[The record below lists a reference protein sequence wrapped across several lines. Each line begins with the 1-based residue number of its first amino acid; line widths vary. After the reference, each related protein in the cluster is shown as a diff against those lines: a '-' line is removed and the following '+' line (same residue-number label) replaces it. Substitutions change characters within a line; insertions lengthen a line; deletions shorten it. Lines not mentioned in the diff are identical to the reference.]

1 MNNINNMAKSA
12 TEIADEEKKKKE
24 QEAREKEAERQRIA
38 KQAEAI
44 ACKFVRIAGSWY
56 KKCQNVDGE
65 WVLERYSAADIVAD
79 YGKKLG
85 PAIMAAAPKC
95 INRVN
100 MPEHIGFREFI
111 STASGDVYFNTY
123 QSLKYQPLEG
133 EWIHIESLVRHI
145 FGEQYELG
153 LDFLEL
159 MYLSPKT
166 RLPILVLVSSEN
178 GTGKSTFCNFLREVF
193 GDNAKAITRDTLDSR
208 FNSSWAT
215 KLLAYVE
222 ETFVESRA
230 LIEKIKNYATAEVVP
245 TERKGYDM
253 ANEKAFIKLIMCS
266 NDEIHPTIIDKED
279 TRHWVRKVP
288 VITNNLGKDFLEEC
302 KKEIPAFLHFLQNR
316 EMITA
321 GTKRDRLWFW
331 HDEIVTDAWRR
342 IMACSQEKI
351 ERELVLLL
359 KEIMTAMNIEEVMYS
374 ATELNC
380 LIQNVPTISDYEKR
394 RCDRLKVRDILRK
407 WGLQATKENRR
418 HDLYGMN
425 CDGTVRLVCSRSSNV
440 YVITKELLKNW
451 DD

>member
-1 MNNINNMAKSA
+1 MEKSN
-12 TEIADEEKKKKE
+12 EIITNHAEIVEEEKKKKE

-44 ACKFVRIAGSWY
+44 ACKFVRIAGTWY
-56 KKCQNVDGE
+56 KKCKNVDGE

-100 MPEHIGFREFI
+100 MPEHIGFKEFI

-123 QSLKYQPLEG
+123 QPLKYQPVEG
-133 EWIHIESLVRHI
+133 EWKHIESLVRHI

-266 NDEIHPTIIDKED
+266 NNEIHPTIIDKED

-288 VITNNLGKDFLEEC
+288 RIKNNPGADFLQAC
-302 KKEIPAFLHFLQNR
+302 KEEIPAFLFFLENR
-316 EMITA
+316 KLQTS

-331 HDEIVTDAWRR
+331 HDEIVTEAWRR
-342 IMACSQEKI
+342 IVTANKPEI
-351 ERELVLLL
+351 ERNIASMLEDIMDGVGVDEVWYSTTELL
-359 KEIMTAMNIEEVMYS
+359 KVILSCVI
-374 ATELNC
+374 L
-380 LIQNVPTISDYEKR
+380 SDYEKR
-394 RCDRLKVRDILRK
+394 RLSNIKLREILRS
-407 WGLQATKENRR
+407 WGIEAPRKNVR
-418 HDLYGMN
+418 HDVYSLDSEGK
-425 CDGTVRLVCSRSSNV
+425 VKSISFSSKAFR
-440 YVITKELLKNW
+440 ITRALIQEFLE
-451 DD
+451 

>member
-1 MNNINNMAKSA
+1 MYNTKDVSKSIA
-12 TEIADEEKKKKE
+12 EIADEEKKKKE
-24 QEAREKEAERQRIA
+24 QEAREKEAERRRIA

-44 ACKFVRIAGSWY
+44 ACKFVRISGTWY

-65 WVLERYSAADIVAD
+65 WILERYSAADITVD

-85 PAIMAAAPKC
+85 PAIMAAAAKC

-100 MPEHIGFREFI
+100 LPEHIRFKEYI
-111 STASGDVYFNTY
+111 ESASGDLYFNTY
-123 QSLKYQPLEG
+123 RPLKYQPVSG
-133 EWIHIESLVRHI
+133 EWIHIEALVRHI
-145 FGEQYELG
+145 FGEQYDLG
-153 LDFLEL
+153 LDFLQL
-159 MYLSPKT
+159 LYISPKI
-166 RLPILVLVSSEN
+166 RLPILVLVSAEN

-215 KLLAYVE
+215 KLVAYVE

-266 NDEIHPTIIDKED
+266 NDELHPTIIDKQD

-302 KKEIPAFLHFLQNR
+302 KKEIPAFLHYLLNR
-316 EMITA
+316 ELVTA

-331 HDEIVTDAWRR
+331 HHEIVTDAWRC
-342 IMACSQEKI
+342 IVAASQEKI

-359 KEIMTAMNIEEVMYS
+359 KEIMTAMNVEEVMYS

-394 RCDRLKVRDILRK
+394 RCDRLKVRDILRR
-407 WGLQATKENRR
+407 WGLQATKDNKR
-418 HDLYGMN
+418 HDLYSMDY
-425 CDGTVRLVCSRSSNV
+425 DGAVRLVGSRSSNV
-440 YVITKELLKNW
+440 YVISKELLNKW